1 MSDAALPPRVQRFL
15 EAHIESIEKLE
26 VLLLLRN
33 QPARIW
39 TAGAVAQ
46 ELRIMEAS
54 ASGRLED
61 LCARGLIVC
70 EAGTPPPYRFAPRLS
85 EDSQAV
91 TELAATYAQRRVSV
105 ISFIF
110 SKPTDRLKS
119 FADAFRLKKGPS
131 DG

>member
-1 MSDAALPPRVQRFL
+1 VSEAALPLRVQRFL
-15 EAHIESIEKLE
+15 ETHIDSIEKLE

-39 TAGAVAQ
+39 TAASVAQ

-54 ASGRLED
+54 SSGRLED
-61 LCARGLIVC
+61 LCARELVAC
-70 EAGTPPPYRFAPRLS
+70 EGGVPPTYRFAPRLS
-85 EDSQAV
+85 EDAQAM
-91 TELAATYAQRRVSV
+91 TELATTYAQRRVSV

-110 SKPTDRLKS
+110 SRPTDRLKS